1 MRILIADDHP
11 LFLEAMVQMASRA
24 FEDANCCAALDF
36 DSASAM
42 VHDDESFDLM
52 ILDFYL
58 PGVQGFSGLLELRR
72 RAPATPVV
80 LVTAAQEGGLIRQAA
95 QLGVSAYLP
104 KSTPA
109 ADMQNVL
116 REVKE
121 GKSYFPSKEPFEIHR
136 TQRTSELDHE
146 DAGAALTV
154 RQLDVLR
161 LMGAGKSNKE
171 IARDLGI
178 SQETVKVH
186 ISAILR
192 KLNVTSRTQAVVQA
206 HRILS
211 PESLAGS

>member
-11 LFLEAMVQMASRA
+11 LFLDAMVQMAA
-24 FEDANCCAALDF
+24 KTFAGATCCAALDF
-36 DSASAM
+36 SSASAM
-42 VHDDESFDLM
+42 VHDDESFDLI

-72 RAPATPVV
+72 RAPATPIV
-80 LVTAAQEGGLIRQAA
+80 LVTAAQEEGLVQQSA

-104 KSTPA
+104 KATPA
-109 ADMQNVL
+109 SEMQRVL
-116 REVKE
+116 QDVRN
-121 GKSYFPSKEPFEIHR
+121 GMTHFPSPEVLGVRPASRIGDAA
-136 TQRTSELDHE
+136 SEV
-146 DAGAALTV
+146 AGAVLTA

-161 LMGAGKSNKE
+161 LMGEGKSNKE
-171 IARDLGI
+171 IARELNI

-192 KLNVTSRTQAVVQA
+192 KLNVSSRTQAVVHA

-211 PESLAGS
+211 KAKV

>member
-1 MRILIADDHP
+1 MRILVADDHP
-11 LFLEAMVQMASRA
+11 LFLDAMVQVASRA
-24 FEDANCCAALDF
+24 FEGANCCAALDF
-36 DSASAM
+36 ESASAL
-42 VHDDESFDLM
+42 VHDDESFDLI

-80 LVTAAQEGGLIRQAA
+80 LVTAAQEEGLVRQAA

-109 ADMQNVL
+109 AEMQRVL
-116 REVKE
+116 RDVKN
-121 GKSYFPSKEPFEIHR
+121 GLTYFPGSEALGVR
-136 TQRTSELDHE
+136 NMQRARDCEHE
-146 DAGAALTV
+146 DAGATLTA

-161 LMGAGKSNKE
+161 LIGEGKSNKE
-171 IARDLGI
+171 IARDLAI

-192 KLNVTSRTQAVVQA
+192 KLNVSSRTQAVVQA

-211 PESLAGS
+211 TSPGH